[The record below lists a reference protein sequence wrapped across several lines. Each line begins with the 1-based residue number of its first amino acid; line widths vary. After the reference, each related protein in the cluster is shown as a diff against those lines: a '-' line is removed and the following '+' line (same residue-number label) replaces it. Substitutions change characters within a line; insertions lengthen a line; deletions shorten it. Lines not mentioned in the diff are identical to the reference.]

1 MARDNNNIDM
11 KTRESTGSR
20 GDSVPLHSDM
30 KLDAT
35 PSSLT
40 GVNSSEHRRPQ
51 HRENSGSGSGRAHGA
66 SSAVSSAGASAEGL
80 PPPSAVGLNSEKSI
94 SGGYQ
99 PNRKR
104 HHLSSPAA
112 AGRTAIRNSSMH
124 SSLSSGGSGGE
135 NGNTGK
141 ISTTGASVKFAM
153 PPKDVAGGSATGSSL
168 SLTSEEDTNSK
179 KMSALKQKH
188 TAGAGTKN
196 DGATNNKTLPPP
208 QSHSSGSRSKSS
220 SSGSDGNE
228 GGATSSSNLA
238 VVTQSTYNNT
248 SGSGGGD
255 TRSTSGSGSGS
266 DGGQG
271 GNNRRNGGET
281 SASNEYYFAGY
292 GSGSLAGR
300 ASSSGNSGQGV
311 STGAAPLPQAPQV
324 ATGDAAVAAPLPAS
338 EGIASFA
345 SFRGASLAAAA
356 NAAAIVPPGANN
368 NNMSTGR
375 HVAVATDDAGGL
387 PPAPS
392 HQAHGPQLRHH
403 LRHHHHHRNDL
414 QAPALPQGGVAAAS
428 RPVMPPGRAMDGIPS
443 SIGGPHQALPH
454 PQPHHQYELRLPP
467 SDEQAVLQRVPQAHA
482 TVVAHDLPP
491 PPTSSDAW
499 SSTSGSGSSSKPR
512 KLNIASASTSVAA
525 MGQPISVASAGMAD
539 GKTMGTMNENNR
551 TSPSSSVTSGIAA
564 KPQAM
569 HVSTDDPILRK
580 KMSLKDDSTTAMS
593 KAGSTS
599 RKRMGGA
606 LNRESSDDS
615 SDGVKSES
623 EERSGSDGGYEASSS
638 SNENRPS
645 SGSGSDSVSSDDA
658 KKVAT
663 ARNSPPN
670 PSEVRMESQSNSKR
684 TETSSMSSS
693 VLADFS
699 SVLNEETHALH
710 SGSSS
715 PRSTS
720 SSLTSVGN
728 EAQAKTMLSPAV
740 GAVNINEKPSAAKA
754 STASVGSKRDASHLK
769 SPNGDNKRSKRSSPV
784 PFKLPPTS
792 NNTMKKG
799 LSIIEKT
806 LQSKVRS
813 AHHHHYHS
821 CRNVGRKMLQESYL
835 SAQRDL
841 SESPQGVKSEDV
853 VMITDDVLPE
863 EATIYSLGHDAMANI
878 ASFLHPQETHSFLT
892 TPLSKTWLQTYTAPQ
907 ELWKILCTS
916 KPFYAML
923 PSGGESGDDGSTSSY
938 PLCNDLQM
946 RHLFGKYRLLYA
958 SFVRCMKYLNRL
970 QDDALNGRE
979 PSVTATSNPSD
990 MYPFNNNVSLK
1001 AYFAKARRIVR
1012 SHRNGGIESQES
1024 LSSDSSNEKKRK
1036 RQANGGSGPRLG
1048 NSMITN
1054 RLLRPTAAGDVD
1066 NVNLPW
1072 SCAIYSV
1079 VNWMVAFQD
1088 VEGIQIMCL
1097 KTLPYLLEDEQQR
1110 TTAQR
1115 AGLTDNVLHA
1125 MVLFPDSIEL
1135 HTVAFHTLVL
1145 LARPLGGNE
1154 GMLFHTAMVNTRGI
1168 FNNDSTNS
1176 KNGIVIM
1183 LDSMRR
1189 FAQDEILQAMSCWS
1203 LVNVALTPLQK
1214 SILVKLGGLTVTA
1227 NAMLQHPYNA
1237 EVQFRALFALINLV
1251 IPTEPRGPEE
1261 TEQMREMEREIFQ
1274 QLGEAGETTER
1285 EMLDASVGQITNL
1298 VVVGMKNFCSSE
1310 AILNRACLVL
1320 HNMSLNEAYHGT
1332 LLWTPNC
1339 YQMLEWCIGNYPHD
1353 HVLQQSAGGTLQ
1365 RLNATLS
1372 ANEELRIRFTHSIR
1386 AQQQHSLE
1394 LARQEAVYL
1403 QEQHLEQQ
1411 QQQHVN
1417 SS

>member
-1 MARDNNNIDM
+1 V
-11 KTRESTGSR
+11 S
-20 GDSVPLHSDM
+20 
-30 KLDAT
+30 
-35 PSSLT
+35 PSSMNGGNVT
-40 GVNSSEHRRPQ
+40 EHRRPH
-51 HRENSGSGSGRAHGA
+51 HREGTETGDAHGA
-66 SSAVSSAGASAEGL
+66 SSATAAGAVMEGL
-80 PPPSAVGLNSEKSI
+80 PPPSTMGLNSDKSI
-94 SGGYQ
+94 VLNQ
-99 PNRKR
+99 PARKR
-104 HHLSSPAA
+104 HHSSSSPAA
-112 AGRTAIRNSSMH
+112 VARAAIRNSSI
-124 SSLSSGGSGGE
+124 SSGGSGGE
-135 NGNTGK
+135 NKTT
-141 ISTTGASVKFAM
+141 TTGASIKFAM
-153 PPKDVAGGSATGSSL
+153 PPKVVAGGSATGSSL
-168 SLTSEEDTNSK
+168 SLTSDEDTNSK
-179 KMSALKQKH
+179 KMSALKQKQQLH
-188 TAGAGTKN
+188 AAGAGTKN
-196 DGATNNKTLPPP
+196 DGTNNSKALPP
-208 QSHSSGSRSKSS
+208 SHSSASRSKSS

-228 GGATSSSNLA
+228 GGATSSSNPA
-238 VVTQSTYNNT
+238 VVTQSAYNTT

-266 DGGQG
+266 DGGLG

-300 ASSSGNSGQGV
+300 ASSSGNSGQGGP
-311 STGAAPLPQAPQV
+311 TGAASLPQPPQ
-324 ATGDAAVAAPLPAS
+324 AAAAGDATVAAPLPAL
-338 EGIASFA
+338 EGMSSFA

-356 NAAAIVPPGANN
+356 NAAAAMPPGANN

-375 HVAVATDDAGGL
+375 HVVVATDDAGGL
-387 PPAPS
+387 PPAPPR
-392 HQAHGPQLRHH
+392 QAHGSHLRHH

-414 QAPALPQGGVAAAS
+414 QAPTLPQGGVAAAS
-428 RPVMPPGRAMDGIPS
+428 RPVMPPGRALDGIPS
-443 SIGGPHQALPH
+443 SIGGPHQALPQ

-512 KLNIASASTSVAA
+512 KLNIASASTGVAA
-525 MGQPISVASAGMAD
+525 VGQPISVASAGMAD
-539 GKTMGTMNENNR
+539 GKTMGTLNETNR
-551 TSPSSSVTSGIAA
+551 TSPSSSVTGGNAA

-580 KMSLKDDSTTAMS
+580 KMTLKDESTSTMN
-593 KAGSTS
+593 KAGSAS
-599 RKRMGGA
+599 RKRMAGA

-623 EERSGSDGGYEASSS
+623 EDRSGSDGGYEASSS

-663 ARNSPPN
+663 ARNPPAN

-699 SVLNEETHALH
+699 SVLNAETHALH

-720 SSLTSVGN
+720 SSLTSIGN

-740 GAVNINEKPSAAKA
+740 GAVNINEKPPAAVAAKA
-754 STASVGSKRDASHLK
+754 SSASVGSKRDASHLK
-769 SPNGDNKRSKRSSPV
+769 SPTDDNKRSKPSSPV
-784 PFKLPPTS
+784 SFQLPS
-792 NNTMKKG
+792 AANNTMKSG

-821 CRNVGRKMLQESYL
+821 RRSVGRKMLQESYL

-841 SESPQGVKSEDV
+841 SESPPGVKSNDV
-853 VMITDDVLPE
+853 VMKVDDTLFE

-892 TPLSKTWLQTYTAPQ
+892 TPLSKTWLQTFTAPQ

-923 PSGGESGDDGSTSSY
+923 PSGRESGDDGSTSSY

-946 RHLFGKYRLLYA
+946 RHLFGRYRLLYA

-970 QDDALNGRE
+970 QDDALNGRQ
-979 PSVTATSNPSD
+979 PSVTLQSNPSD
-990 MYPFNNNVSLK
+990 IYPFNNNVSLK

-1012 SHRNGGIESQES
+1012 SHRNGGTGNEIESQES
-1024 LSSDSSNEKKRK
+1024 LTSASSNDKKRK
-1036 RQANGGSGPRLG
+1036 RSANGGSGPRLG

-1054 RLLRPTAAGDVD
+1054 RLLRPTAAGEVD

-1072 SCAIYSV
+1072 SCAIYSA

-1115 AGLTDNVLHA
+1115 AGLTDNVLRA

-1168 FNNDSTNS
+1168 FNNGSTNS

-1261 TEQMREMEREIFQ
+1261 TEQMREIEREIFL

-1298 VVVGMKNFCSSE
+1298 VVVSMKNFCSSE

-1320 HNMSLNEAYHGT
+1320 HNLSLNEAYHGT

-1372 ANEELRIRFTHSIR
+1372 SNEELRVRFTHSIR

-1411 QQQHVN
+1411 QQQNVN

>member
-1 MARDNNNIDM
+1 MVRDNNGDI
-11 KTRESTGSR
+11 KTRESTKR
-20 GDSVPLHSDM
+20 GETGRRTLLSDM
-30 KLDAT
+30 KKLDVS
-35 PSSLT
+35 PSIK
-40 GVNSSEHRRPQ
+40 GGNPSEHRRPQ
-51 HRENSGSGSGRAHGA
+51 DHESTGTGGVHGA
-66 SSAVSSAGASAEGL
+66 SSAVPTAGAGTEGL
-80 PPPSAVGLNSEKSI
+80 PPPSTMGLNSVKSI
-94 SGGYQ
+94 VDNNNSDGYQ
-99 PNRKR
+99 PARKR
-104 HHLSSPAA
+104 HHSSSTAA
-112 AGRTAIRNSSMH
+112 VARTAIRNSSVQ

-135 NGNTGK
+135 HGNTSK
-141 ISTTGASVKFAM
+141 TTTTGASVKFAM
-153 PPKDVAGGSATGSSL
+153 PPKVVAGGSATGSSL
-168 SLTSEEDTNSK
+168 SLTSDEDTNSK
-179 KMSALKQKH
+179 KMSALKQKQQH
-188 TAGAGTKN
+188 AAGSGAKN
-196 DGATNNKTLPPP
+196 DGTSNKKVP
-208 QSHSSGSRSKSS
+208 QPSHSSASRSKSS

-228 GGATSSSNLA
+228 GGATSSSNPA
-238 VVTQSTYNNT
+238 VVTQSTYNNS

-300 ASSSGNSGQGV
+300 ASSSGNSGLGGPSGV
-311 STGAAPLPQAPQV
+311 ASLPQASQVATAGDAAAAAPLS
-324 ATGDAAVAAPLPAS
+324 AA
-338 EGIASFA
+338 EEMASFA
-345 SFRGASLAAAA
+345 SFRGATLAAAT
-356 NAAAIVPPGANN
+356 NAAAAMPLGANNNN

-387 PPAPS
+387 PPASS
-392 HQAHGPQLRHH
+392 HQAHGSHLRHH
-403 LRHHHHHRNDL
+403 LRHHHYRNDL
-414 QAPALPQGGVAAAS
+414 PAPALPQGGVVAAS
-428 RPVMPPGRAMDGIPS
+428 RPVMPPGSALDGIPS
-443 SIGGPHQALPH
+443 SIGGPHQALPQ

-512 KLNIASASTSVAA
+512 KLNLASARTGVTAI
-525 MGQPISVASAGMAD
+525 GQPISVASAGMAD
-539 GKTMGTMNENNR
+539 GKTMGTVNENNR
-551 TSPSSSVTSGIAA
+551 TSPASSVASGIAA

-580 KMSLKDDSTTAMS
+580 KMTLKEESSTTIN

-599 RKRMGGA
+599 RKRMAGA

-663 ARNSPPN
+663 ARNPPSN
-670 PSEVRMESQSNSKR
+670 PSEVRVESQSNSKR

-720 SSLTSVGN
+720 SSLTSIGN
-728 EAQAKTMLSPAV
+728 DAQAKTLLSPAA
-740 GAVNINEKPSAAKA
+740 GAGNTSEKQPVAKA
-754 STASVGSKRDASHLK
+754 SAASVGSKRDASHLK
-769 SPNGDNKRSKRSSPV
+769 SPTDDNKRSKPSSPV
-784 PFKLPPTS
+784 SFQLPPAA

-813 AHHHHYHS
+813 AHHHYHS
-821 CRNVGRKMLQESYL
+821 RRNVGRKMLQESYL

-841 SESPQGVKSEDV
+841 SESPPGVKSEDV
-853 VMITDDVLPE
+853 VMKTDDTLFE

-878 ASFLHPQETHSFLT
+878 ASFLHPQETHTFLT
-892 TPLSKTWLQTYTAPQ
+892 TPLSKTWLQTFTAPQ

-923 PSGGESGDDGSTSSY
+923 PSGRESGDDGSTSSY

-979 PSVTATSNPSD
+979 PSVPMKSNPSD
-990 MYPFNNNVSLK
+990 IYPFNNNVSLK

-1012 SHRNGGIESQES
+1012 AHRNGGVGNDIESQES
-1024 LSSDSSNEKKRK
+1024 LTSDTSNEKKRK
-1036 RQANGGSGPRLG
+1036 RSSVRLG

-1054 RLLRPTAAGDVD
+1054 RLLRPTAAGEVD

-1251 IPTEPRGPEE
+1251 IP
-1261 TEQMREMEREIFQ
+1261 
-1274 QLGEAGETTER
+1274 
-1285 EMLDASVGQITNL
+1285 S
-1298 VVVGMKNFCSSE
+1298 K
-1310 AILNRACLVL
+1310 
-1320 HNMSLNEAYHGT
+1320 
-1332 LLWTPNC
+1332 
-1339 YQMLEWCIGNYPHD
+1339 
-1353 HVLQQSAGGTLQ
+1353 
-1365 RLNATLS
+1365 
-1372 ANEELRIRFTHSIR
+1372 
-1386 AQQQHSLE
+1386 
-1394 LARQEAVYL
+1394 
-1403 QEQHLEQQ
+1403 
-1411 QQQHVN
+1411 
-1417 SS
+1417 

>member
-1 MARDNNNIDM
+1 MARDNNNIDI
-11 KTRESTGSR
+11 KTSESMER
-20 GDSVPLHSDM
+20 GDSAPLHSDM
-30 KLDAT
+30 KLDVT

-40 GVNSSEHRRPQ
+40 DGKSSEHRRPQ
-51 HRENSGSGSGRAHGA
+51 HHESSVSDRIHGA
-66 SSAVSSAGASAEGL
+66 SSAVSSTGAGVDGL

-94 SGGYQ
+94 VVNSNSDGYQ

-104 HHLSSPAA
+104 HYSSSSSAVAA
-112 AGRTAIRNSSMH
+112 RTAIRNSSVH
-124 SSLSSGGSGGE
+124 SSTSSGGSGGE
-135 NGNTGK
+135 HGNTSK
-141 ISTTGASVKFAM
+141 TTTTGASVKFAM

-168 SLTSEEDTNSK
+168 SLTSDEDMNSK

-196 DGATNNKTLPPP
+196 DGTNNNKTVPP
-208 QSHSSGSRSKSS
+208 SHSSGSRSKSS

-228 GGATSSSNLA
+228 GGATSSSNPA

-311 STGAAPLPQAPQV
+311 PTGAVPLPQAPQV
-324 ATGDAAVAAPLPAS
+324 AVAGGDAAAAPLPAS
-338 EGIASFA
+338 EGMASFA
-345 SFRGASLAAAA
+345 SFRGATLAAAA
-356 NAAAIVPPGANN
+356 NATAAMPPGANN
-368 NNMSTGR
+368 NSMSTGR
-375 HVAVATDDAGGL
+375 HVAVATDDAEGL
-387 PPAPS
+387 PPAPP
-392 HQAHGPQLRHH
+392 HQARGPHLRHH
-403 LRHHHHHRNDL
+403 LRHHHHRNDL
-414 QAPALPQGGVAAAS
+414 QAPTLPQGGVAAAS
-428 RPVMPPGRAMDGIPS
+428 RPVMPPGRALDGIPS

-512 KLNIASASTSVAA
+512 KLNIAIASTGVAA

-539 GKTMGTMNENNR
+539 GKTMGTLNENNR
-551 TSPSSSVTSGIAA
+551 TSPSSSVTSGNAA

-580 KMSLKDDSTTAMS
+580 KMSLKDDSTTAMN
-593 KAGSTS
+593 KAGSNS

-663 ARNSPPN
+663 ARSSPPN

-740 GAVNINEKPSAAKA
+740 GAVKINEKPPAAKT

-769 SPNGDNKRSKRSSPV
+769 SPTEDNKRSKLSSPV
-784 PFKLPPTS
+784 PFQLPSTA

-806 LQSKVRS
+806 LQAKVRS

-821 CRNVGRKMLQESYL
+821 RRNVGRKMLQESYL

-841 SESPQGVKSEDV
+841 SESPQGVKAEDV
-853 VMITDDVLPE
+853 VMKTDDTWLE

-892 TPLSKTWLQTYTAPQ
+892 TPFSKTWLQTYTAPQ

-923 PSGGESGDDGSTSSY
+923 PSGRESGDDGSTSSY

-979 PSVTATSNPSD
+979 PSVTVTSNPSD
-990 MYPFNNNVSLK
+990 IYPFNNNVSLK

-1024 LSSDSSNEKKRK
+1024 LTSDSSNEKKRK
-1036 RQANGGSGPRLG
+1036 RQANGRSGPRLG

-1054 RLLRPTAAGDVD
+1054 RLLRPTAAGEVD

-1251 IPTEPRGPEE
+1251 IP
-1261 TEQMREMEREIFQ
+1261 
-1274 QLGEAGETTER
+1274 
-1285 EMLDASVGQITNL
+1285 S
-1298 VVVGMKNFCSSE
+1298 K
-1310 AILNRACLVL
+1310 
-1320 HNMSLNEAYHGT
+1320 
-1332 LLWTPNC
+1332 
-1339 YQMLEWCIGNYPHD
+1339 
-1353 HVLQQSAGGTLQ
+1353 
-1365 RLNATLS
+1365 
-1372 ANEELRIRFTHSIR
+1372 
-1386 AQQQHSLE
+1386 
-1394 LARQEAVYL
+1394 
-1403 QEQHLEQQ
+1403 
-1411 QQQHVN
+1411 
-1417 SS
+1417 

>member
-1 MARDNNNIDM
+1 M
-11 KTRESTGSR
+11 KMMDVSPPTTDGKTTGR
-20 GDSVPLHSDM
+20 RRPLHEGAGTVGEQD
-30 KLDAT
+30 
-35 PSSLT
+35 
-40 GVNSSEHRRPQ
+40 
-51 HRENSGSGSGRAHGA
+51 A
-66 SSAVSSAGASAEGL
+66 SSDILTADSEAEL
-80 PPPSAVGLNSEKSI
+80 SPPPPTASVGLSAKVASVKNNSDDF
-94 SGGYQ
+94 Q
-99 PNRKR
+99 RTRKR
-104 HHLSSPAA
+104 HHTSSTTTTTRNQKGATASATAGTVARAA
-112 AGRTAIRNSSMH
+112 LRNSSVH
-124 SSLSSGGSGGE
+124 SSNSSSGSGGD
-135 NGNTGK
+135 NGNT
-141 ISTTGASVKFAM
+141 SNTTTGASVKFAM
-153 PPKDVAGGSATGSSL
+153 PPKVVAGGSATGSSL
-168 SLTSEEDTNSK
+168 SLSSDADSNSK
-179 KMSALKQKH
+179 KVSALKQQQQQQH
-188 TAGAGTKN
+188 AAGASVKVEGTK
-196 DGATNNKTLPPP
+196 PPP
-208 QSHSSGSRSKSS
+208 SSHTLASNNDSSRSKSS
-220 SSGSDGNE
+220 SGSGSGSGSDGNE
-228 GGATSSSNLA
+228 GGATSSSNPA
-238 VVTQSTYNNT
+238 VVTQSTYNPNAT
-248 SGSGGGD
+248 SSGSGGGD

-266 DGGQG
+266 DGGMG
-271 GNNRRNGGET
+271 GNNRRNGEET
-281 SASNEYYFAGY
+281 TASNEYYFAGY

-300 ASSSGNSGQGV
+300 ASTSGNSGQGGP
-311 STGAAPLPQAPQV
+311 TEDAATSPQAPQ
-324 ATGDAAVAAPLPAS
+324 ANAAAPMPAS
-338 EGIASFA
+338 GEMTSFA
-345 SFRGASLAAAA
+345 SFRGATLAASA
-356 NAAAIVPPGANN
+356 NAAAAGMHPQGNN
-368 NNMSTGR
+368 ESNLSSR
-375 HVAVATDDAGGL
+375 HVAVATDGASGL
-387 PPAPS
+387 PPPAPQ
-392 HQAHGPQLRHH
+392 QAHECHLRHH
-403 LRHHHHHRNDL
+403 LRYHHHHRHDL
-414 QAPALPQGGVAAAS
+414 QALPLPHGGVAAS
-428 RPVMPPGRAMDGIPS
+428 RPVLPPAGALEGIPS
-443 SIGGPHQALPH
+443 AIGGPPRSL
-454 PQPHHQYELRLPP
+454 PQPHQHYELRLPP
-467 SDEQAVLQRVPQAHA
+467 SDEQAVLQRVPRAHA

-499 SSTSGSGSSSKPR
+499 SSTSGSRSSSKHR
-512 KLNIASASTSVAA
+512 KLTVASASATA
-525 MGQPISVASAGMAD
+525 GQPFSVASAGMAD
-539 GKTMGTMNENNR
+539 GKTMGTVNETSR
-551 TSPSSSVTSGIAA
+551 TSPTSSVAGENTA

-580 KMSLKDDSTTAMS
+580 KMSLKDEANPAMNKALCPNLKR
-593 KAGSTS
+593 KAGSL
-599 RKRMGGA
+599 A
-606 LNRESSDDS
+606 REASDDS

-623 EERSGSDGGYEASSS
+623 EERSGSEEGYEGASSS
-638 SNENRPS
+638 NDNRPS

-663 ARNSPPN
+663 ARNPPSN
-670 PSEVRMESQSNSKR
+670 PSEVRMGSQSNSKR

-699 SVLNEETHALH
+699 SVVNEETRAMN

-715 PRSTS
+715 PRSES
-720 SSLTSVGN
+720 SSLTSTGN
-728 EAQAKTMLSPAV
+728 EAQAKTMLTPTV
-740 GAVNINEKPSAAKA
+740 GAVNLSEKPTATQASSA
-754 STASVGSKRDASHLK
+754 SIGSKRNAFHLK
-769 SPNGDNKRSKRSSPV
+769 SPAEGNKRSKPSSPV
-784 PFKLPPTS
+784 SIELPS
-792 NNTMKKG
+792 AANNTMNSG
-799 LSIIEKT
+799 LAIIEKT

-813 AHHHHYHS
+813 AHHHHYHNR
-821 CRNVGRKMLQESYL
+821 RNVGRKLLQQSYL

-841 SESPQGVKSEDV
+841 SDGPSGVQLKDAA
-853 VMITDDVLPE
+853 MTDAVNSSLFE

-878 ASFLHPQETHSFLT
+878 ASFLEPQETHSFLT
-892 TPLSKTWLQTYTAPQ
+892 TPFSKTWLETYTAPQ

-916 KPFYAML
+916 KPFFAIL
-923 PSGGESGDDGSTSSY
+923 PNNRESGDDASTSSY

-946 RHLFGKYRLLYA
+946 KHLFGRYRLLYS

-979 PSVTATSNPSD
+979 PSITMKSNPND

-1012 SHRNGGIESQES
+1012 SRRGGTGSESGSQES
-1024 LSSDSSNEKKRK
+1024 LTSDSTNEKKRK
-1036 RQANGGSGPRLG
+1036 RQSSGGSGPRLG

-1054 RLLRPTAAGDVD
+1054 RLLRPTATGEVD

-1097 KTLPYLLEDEQQR
+1097 KCLPYLLEDEQQR

-1115 AGLTDNVLHA
+1115 AGLTDNVLRA

-1168 FNNDSTNS
+1168 FNNGSSSS

-1214 SILVKLGGLTVTA
+1214 SMLVKLGGLTVTA
-1227 NAMLQHPYNA
+1227 NAMLQHPYNV

-1261 TEQMREMEREIFQ
+1261 TEQMREIEREIFQ

-1298 VVVGMKNFCSSE
+1298 VVVAMKNFCSSE

-1320 HNMSLNEAYHGT
+1320 HNLSLNEEYHGT

-1353 HVLQQSAGGTLQ
+1353 HVLQQSAGGTLN

-1372 ANEELRIRFTHSIR
+1372 ANEELRVRFTHSIR
-1386 AQQQHSLE
+1386 AQNQYSLE
-1394 LARQEAVYL
+1394 VARQEAVQL
-1403 QEQHLEQQ
+1403 QELHLEQQ
-1411 QQQHVN
+1411 RLQN
-1417 SS
+1417 IDST